1 MAVAR
6 TYFTLT
12 KLAVHEKPEVIKQA
26 ISRIKLFCPAP
37 EMRIVLYSSNREV
50 PSDARIAAVVQQTN
64 ENELAEV
71 ISKLLCS
78 EAI

>member
-1 MAVAR
+1 MKFIEGFA
-6 TYFTLT
+6 L
-12 KLAVHEKPEVIKQA
+12 LVID
-26 ISRIKLFCPAP
+26 
-37 EMRIVLYSSNREV
+37 IVLYSSNREV